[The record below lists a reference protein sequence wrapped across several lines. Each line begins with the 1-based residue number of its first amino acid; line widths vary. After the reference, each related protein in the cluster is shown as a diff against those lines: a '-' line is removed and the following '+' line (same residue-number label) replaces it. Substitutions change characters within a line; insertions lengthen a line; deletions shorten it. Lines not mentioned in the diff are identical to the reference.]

1 MKKILLSAAAIFAA
15 MSLNAQEFCSFNP
28 DNALNL
34 DAENGTAL
42 TAGTVIGETTSIVAK
57 IGADDTYKPQSATFT
72 ANGEIISGG
81 LQGATNPKDA
91 DGGTPAST
99 LLQPA
104 SGAFLQFEAKADG
117 FLYVMHK
124 ASSNK
129 AYTVFEEGTAI
140 SYTFAAIG
148 DASSLLGGV
157 YSFTLP
163 YEVENEQFV
172 VKNPV
177 EWAEQEFLK
186 STNPDAYAANWK
198 EETADDG
205 TTKQTWD
212 PAIKIN
218 GLGVIKF
225 PVYKDCKYI
234 VNANGSKITAAGF
247 AFSTED
253 NVLIQ
258 SDDVVIYKGEGA
270 AEPVKKVYSVIG
282 TLNGNWD
289 TDDDMVKGEDGIYT
303 FVFENVAAGEYKF
316 KVRQDHDWAINWGHG
331 DDADGNTVFTVE
343 NDGSTVTI
351 SFNPATEELKY
362 EVIEPQHGAEP
373 LKIEGAEGAMEY
385 GGTWA
390 GNWWNLNEDM
400 NADISGYDYLWID
413 YDGFEGAIQFGIFY
427 SEWQK
432 TESWGE
438 VWYTDQ
444 VDLTDAAGVVGIKI
458 EKTKIIETGIGGVES
473 EYKGDIYAKHARQ
486 VFTQDKGKASKINIK
501 GIYLGSEADFEAA
514 KAGGSAI
521 NSVKKAANADGA
533 IYNIAG
539 QKVNASYKGLVIKN
553 GKKYIQ
559 K

>member
-1 MKKILLSAAAIFAA
+1 MKKTLLFSAAFFATIAASAQTIVWPSTVNRETKEANLSATVTGSETITATDITLGADIKIGDKDGANAVTAVKNTTGENLQFPSETEGMISWRPINGNVDDAEATADLAEGAGAYIDFTIEEGDINKTFAG
-15 MSLNAQEFCSFNP
+15 MSSFEFDVTKVGTDATRINVKLIGEGDTNVDTGWLINA
-28 DNALNL
+28 DNAKSFGDEYLADY
-34 DAENGTAL
+34 DAE
-42 TAGTVIGETTSIVAK
+42 AK
-57 IGADDTYKPQSATFT
+57 NKDYPWDEA
-72 ANGEIISGG
+72 ANGYNPSRNDGSKGVSGG
-81 LQGATNPKDA
+81 A
-91 DGGTPAST
+91 
-99 LLQPA
+99 
-104 SGAFLQFEAKADG
+104 
-117 FLYVMHK
+117 
-124 ASSNK
+124 
-129 AYTVFEEGTAI
+129 
-140 SYTFAAIG
+140 
-148 DASSLLGGV
+148 
-157 YSFTLP
+157 
-163 YEVENEQFV
+163 
-172 VKNPV
+172 
-177 EWAEQEFLK
+177 
-186 STNPDAYAANWK
+186 
-198 EETADDG
+198 
-205 TTKQTWD
+205 
-212 PAIKIN
+212 
-218 GLGVIKF
+218 
-225 PVYKDCKYI
+225 
-234 VNANGSKITAAGF
+234 NANGISHVKLAVPAEFAASNPYKVTLRIAIIKCANNKDLAVNAVTFNFGD
-247 AFSTED
+247 STT
-253 NVLIQ
+253 
-258 SDDVVIYKGEGA
+258 
-270 AEPVKKVYSVIG
+270 PVEEEKVYSVIG

>member
-15 MSLNAQEFCSFNP
+15 MSMNAQEICTFNA
-28 DNALNL
+28 DNVLGL
-34 DAENGTAL
+34 DADNGTAL
-42 TAGTVIGETTSIVAK
+42 TAGTVIGSTESIVAT

-72 ANGEIISGG
+72 VNGSDITGG

-234 VNANGSKITAAGF
+234 VNANGSKITAVGF

-521 NSVKKAANADGA
+521 NAVKKAANADGA

>member
-1 MKKILLSAAAIFAA
+1 MKKTLLFSAAFFATIAASAQTIVWPSTVNRETKEANLSATVTGSETITATDITLGADIKIGDKDGANAVTAVKNTTGENLQFPSETEGMISWRPINGNVDDAEATADLAEGAGAYIDFTIEEGDINKTFAGMSSFEFDVTKVGTDAIRINVK
-15 MSLNAQEFCSFNP
+15 LIGEGDTNVDTGWLINA
-28 DNALNL
+28 DNAKSFGDEYQADY
-34 DAENGTAL
+34 DAE
-42 TAGTVIGETTSIVAK
+42 AK
-57 IGADDTYKPQSATFT
+57 NKDYPWDEA
-72 ANGEIISGG
+72 ANGYNPSRNDGSKGVSGG
-81 LQGATNPKDA
+81 A
-91 DGGTPAST
+91 
-99 LLQPA
+99 
-104 SGAFLQFEAKADG
+104 
-117 FLYVMHK
+117 
-124 ASSNK
+124 
-129 AYTVFEEGTAI
+129 
-140 SYTFAAIG
+140 
-148 DASSLLGGV
+148 
-157 YSFTLP
+157 
-163 YEVENEQFV
+163 
-172 VKNPV
+172 
-177 EWAEQEFLK
+177 
-186 STNPDAYAANWK
+186 
-198 EETADDG
+198 
-205 TTKQTWD
+205 
-212 PAIKIN
+212 
-218 GLGVIKF
+218 
-225 PVYKDCKYI
+225 
-234 VNANGSKITAAGF
+234 NANGISHVKLAVPAEFAASNPYKVTLRIAIIKCANNKDLAVNAVTFNFGD
-247 AFSTED
+247 STT
-253 NVLIQ
+253 
-258 SDDVVIYKGEGA
+258 
-270 AEPVKKVYSVIG
+270 PVEEEKVYSVIG

-316 KVRQDHDWAINWGHG
+316 KVRQDHDWTINWGGG

-373 LKIEGAEGAMEY
+373 MKIEGAEGAMEY

-521 NSVKKAANADGA
+521 NAVKKAANADGA